1 MTHIIFNKTLLCSF
15 LGGMISV
22 SSLAQN
28 LSMTG
33 NSSGNLQGGIQEKNQ
48 ENLQEDHQTMVK
60 ESNQTMAS
68 AKTYTQEQCVN
79 EAVSNNLKL
88 RNADKQ
94 ILMSEEQC
102 KEAFTKYF
110 PTVSAMGLG
119 YMADKGLVQM
129 DLGGGMAMS
138 LLKHGYNA
146 SVTAMQPVF
155 AGGQI
160 VNGNKL
166 AKVGADMS
174 RLQRGLTEN
183 EIRLN
188 TENYYWQAVM
198 LKEKLKTIDQV
209 EKQLIEVKKDAQAAV
224 DAGIRNRND
233 LLQVKLR
240 HNETRTSRI
249 QVENALQT
257 VCDLLAQIMGHAGE
271 NIDVCDLMEVSKDS
285 NNGVSDS
292 NKTLSDSEKASLSI
306 LPDSPQQLFVSPE
319 SALHQTHEYQL
330 LDKLVEADELQYKL
344 SVGKNLPSVAVGG
357 GYIHNHLMDKSQNN
371 LVGMLTVSVPISS
384 WWGGSHDM
392 KRQKLKIANAIDDK
406 QNQSE
411 QLIIRMRKAWNDL
424 NDAYKQVAIAQESI
438 DQSEENLRL
447 NTDYYQAGTS
457 TISDVLDA
465 QTFYQQSRDQYV
477 ESIAKYEVK
486 KREYLQATGR

>member
-1 MTHIIFNKTLLCSF
+1 MAHIIFNRTLLCSF
-15 LGGMISV
+15 FGGMISV

-33 NSSGNLQGGIQEKNQ
+33 NNTG
-48 ENLQEDHQTMVK
+48 
-60 ESNQTMAS
+60 SNQASTS
-68 AKTYTQEQCVN
+68 AKVYTLEQCVN

-94 ILMSEEQC
+94 ILMSEEQR

-129 DLGGGMAMS
+129 DLGGGAAMS

-155 AGGQI
+155 VGGQI

-166 AKVGADMS
+166 AKVGADVS

-224 DAGIRNRND
+224 DAGIKNRND
-233 LLQVKLR
+233 LLQVQLR
-240 HNETRTSRI
+240 HNETRTTRI
-249 QVENALQT
+249 QVENGLQT
-257 VCDLLAQIMGHAGE
+257 IYDLLAQMMGHPGE
-271 NIDVCDLMEVSKDS
+271 NLEVCDWTERVED
-285 NNGVSDS
+285 
-292 NKTLSDSEKASLSI
+292 
-306 LPDSPQQLFVSPE
+306 PQQLFVSPE
-319 SALHQTHEYQL
+319 TALLQTREYQL
-330 LDKLVEADELQYKL
+330 LDKQVEADQLQYKL
-344 SVGKNLPSVAVGG
+344 SLGKNLPSVAVGG
-357 GYIHNHLMDKSQNN
+357 GYIYNHLMGKSQNN
-371 LVGMLTVSVPISS
+371 LVGMLTVSVPISN
-384 WWGGSHDM
+384 WWGGSHEM
-392 KRQKLKIANAIDDK
+392 KRRKLEISSAIDDK
-406 QNQSE
+406 RNQSE
-411 QLIIRMRKAWNDL
+411 LLIIRMRKAWNDL
-424 NDAYKQVAIAQESI
+424 TDAYKQVAIAQESI
-438 DQSEENLRL
+438 LQSEENLRL

-465 QTFYQQSRDQYV
+465 QTLYQQSRDQYV
-477 ESIAKYEVK
+477 ESMAKYEVK
-486 KREYLQATGR
+486 RREYLQATGR

>member
-1 MTHIIFNKTLLCSF
+1 MAHIILNKTLLCSL

-22 SSLAQN
+22 SSFAQK
-28 LSMTG
+28 L
-33 NSSGNLQGGIQEKNQ
+33 
-48 ENLQEDHQTMVK
+48 D
-60 ESNQTMAS
+60 S
-68 AKTYTQEQCVN
+68 AKVYALEQCIN
-79 EAVSNNLKL
+79 EAVNNNLKL

-94 ILMSEEQC
+94 IQMSGEQR

-119 YMADKGLVQM
+119 YAADKGLAQM

-138 LLKHGYNA
+138 LLKHGYTA

-166 AKVGADMS
+166 AKVGEDVS

-209 EKQLIEVKKDAQAAV
+209 EKQLIEVRKDAQAAV

-233 LLQVKLR
+233 LLQVQLR
-240 HNETRTSRI
+240 HNETRTTRI
-249 QVENALQT
+249 QVENGLQT
-257 VCDLLAQIMGHAGE
+257 VCDLLAQMMGHTGE
-271 NIDVCDLMEVSKDS
+271 SIDVCDLA
-285 NNGVSDS
+285 GASDS
-292 NKTLSDSEKASLSI
+292 GETSKKK
-306 LPDSPQQLFVSPE
+306 LPESPQQLFVAPE
-319 SALHQTHEYQL
+319 SALPQTIEYRL
-330 LDKLVEADELQYKL
+330 LDKQVEAGKLQYKM

-357 GYIHNHLMDKSQNN
+357 GYIYNHLMDKSQNN

-384 WWGGSHDM
+384 WWGGLHDM
-392 KRQKLKIANAIDDK
+392 KRKKLEIANAIDDK
-406 QNQSE
+406 QDQSE
-411 QLIIRMRKAWNDL
+411 LLIIRMRKAWKDL
-424 NDAYKQVAIAQESI
+424 GDAYKQVAIAQESI
-438 DQSEENLRL
+438 EQSEENLRL

-465 QTFYQQSRDQYV
+465 QTLYQQSRDQYV
-477 ESIAKYEVK
+477 ESIARYEVK

>member
-1 MTHIIFNKTLLCSF
+1 MTHKAINKVLFISLLGVIASLPCRAQDADKEVTVAKVYTL
-15 LGGMISV
+15 
-22 SSLAQN
+22 
-28 LSMTG
+28 
-33 NSSGNLQGGIQEKNQ
+33 
-48 ENLQEDHQTMVK
+48 
-60 ESNQTMAS
+60 
-68 AKTYTQEQCVN
+68 EQCVN

-88 RNADKQ
+88 RSADRQ
-94 ILMSEEQC
+94 ILMSGEQR
-102 KEAFTKYF
+102 KEAHTKYF

-129 DLGGGMAMS
+129 DMGGGMALS
-138 LLKHGYNA
+138 LLKHGYTA

-166 AKVGADMS
+166 AKVGEDVS

-183 EIRLN
+183 EVRLN

-198 LKEKLKTIDQV
+198 LKEKLKTIDHV
-209 EKQLIEVKKDAQAAV
+209 EKQLAEVKKDAQAAV
-224 DAGIRNRND
+224 DAGIKNRND
-233 LLQVKLR
+233 LLQVQLR
-240 HNETRTSRI
+240 HNEMRTTRI

-257 VCDLLAQIMGHAGE
+257 VYDLLAQVMGHPGESISVTDMLSTFVGCALDSAGTASVD
-271 NIDVCDLMEVSKDS
+271 ISADLR
-285 NNGVSDS
+285 
-292 NKTLSDSEKASLSI
+292 
-306 LPDSPQQLFVSPE
+306 QLFIAPDE
-319 SALHQTHEYQL
+319 ALLQTREYQL
-330 LDKLVEADELQYKL
+330 LDKQVEANKLQYEL

-357 GYIHNHLMDKSQNN
+357 GYVYNHLMDKSQNN
-371 LVGMLTVSVPISS
+371 LVGMLTVSVPISG

-392 KRQKLKIANAIDDK
+392 KRQKLQVANAIDDK
-406 QNQSE
+406 QDKSQ

-424 NDAYKQVAIAQESI
+424 GDAYKQVAIARQSI
-438 DQSEENLRL
+438 EQSEENLRL

-465 QTFYQQSRDQYV
+465 QTLYQQSRDQYV
-477 ESIAKYEVK
+477 ESVATYQIK

>member
-1 MTHIIFNKTLLCSF
+1 MAHIIFNKTLLCSL

-22 SSLAQN
+22 SSFAQN
-28 LSMTG
+28 L
-33 NSSGNLQGGIQEKNQ
+33 NN
-48 ENLQEDHQTMVK
+48 
-60 ESNQTMAS
+60 
-68 AKTYTQEQCVN
+68 AKTYSLEQCIN
-79 EAVSNNLKL
+79 EAVNNNLKL

-94 ILMSEEQC
+94 ILMSAEQR
-102 KEAFTKYF
+102 KEAYTNYF

-146 SVTAMQPVF
+146 SVTAMQPIF

-166 AKVGADMS
+166 AKVGEDVS
-174 RLQRGLTEN
+174 RLQRELTEN

-233 LLQVKLR
+233 LLQVQLR
-240 HNETRTSRI
+240 HNETRTTRI
-249 QVENALQT
+249 QVENGLQT
-257 VCDLLAQIMGHAGE
+257 VCDLLAQMMGHPGE
-271 NIDVCDLMEVSKDS
+271 SIDVCDLM
-285 NNGVSDS
+285 GTS
-292 NKTLSDSEKASLSI
+292 NKGKTSLSI
-306 LPDSPQQLFVSPE
+306 LPESPQQLYVSPE
-319 SALHQTHEYQL
+319 SALHQTNEYQL
-330 LDKLVEADELQYKL
+330 LDKQVEAGELQYKL

-357 GYIHNHLMDKSQNN
+357 GYIYNHLMDKSQNN
-371 LVGMLTVSVPISS
+371 LIGMLTVNVPISS

-392 KRQKLKIANAIDDK
+392 KRKKLEIANAIDNK

-411 QLIIRMRKAWNDL
+411 LLIIRMRKAWNDL
-424 NDAYKQVAIAQESI
+424 GDAYKQVAISQESI
-438 DQSEENLRL
+438 EQSEENLRL

-465 QTFYQQSRDQYV
+465 QTLYQQSRDQYV